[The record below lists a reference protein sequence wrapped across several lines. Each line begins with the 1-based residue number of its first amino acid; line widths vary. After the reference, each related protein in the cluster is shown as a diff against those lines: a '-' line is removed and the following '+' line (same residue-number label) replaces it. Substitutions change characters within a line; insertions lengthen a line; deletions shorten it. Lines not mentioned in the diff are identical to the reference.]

1 MPARSRAAA
10 RRWPLLLRL
19 VHARPRLFLAAA
31 VLIVAAFLLPVPER
45 STRLLLS
52 WDLAVAAFL
61 GMAMHLMR
69 GATVSQIRARSE
81 REDEGRFGVLILT
94 VGAAVASLIA
104 IIAELAGAQSG
115 DATVHVER
123 LLLALVTILL
133 SWAFIHVI
141 FALHYA
147 HDFYAEDGGRRGAA
161 LQFPGGEDPDYWDFT
176 YFSFVIGMTSQVS
189 DVEIA
194 SKSMRRTATAH
205 SITSFLFNLA
215 LLSLMINVAASFISN
230 N

>member
-1 MPARSRAAA
+1 MPVRSRAAA
-10 RRWPLLLRL
+10 RRWPFVIRL
-19 VHARPRLFLAAA
+19 VHGRPRLFLAAA
-31 VLIVAAFLLPVPER
+31 LMLVAAVLLPVPEW

-104 IIAELAGAQSG
+104 ILAELAGSQSG
-115 DATVHVER
+115 DAAVHVWR
-123 LLLALVTILL
+123 LVLALVTILL

-141 FALHYA
+141 FGLHYA
-147 HDFYAEDGGRRGAA
+147 HDFYADEGGPRGPA
-161 LQFPGGEDPDYWDFT
+161 LQFPGGEDPDYWDFA

-215 LLSLMINVAASFISN
+215 LLSLMINVAASFISSN
-230 N
+230 